1 MISTWRTVTL
11 LFAAIGMKG
20 AGADQSAGGA
30 EGARRVTRRR
40 WHGVN
45 FPRLGSE
52 MCQDFHP
59 LLMMPLAG
67 CGRARGS
74 LQRAPYPSTP
84 GRIWQAFTSAGC
96 GRARGSLPRAPYP
109 STPGRIRQAFT
120 QCRVRTGT
128 RVSPASPLPLNS
140 RQDMTGGEHCPTK
153 TRCGAHFP

>member
-52 MCQDFHP
+52 MCQDLHP

-74 LQRAPYPSTP
+74 L
-84 GRIWQAFTSAGC
+84 
-96 GRARGSLPRAPYP
+96 PRALNP

-120 QCRVRTGT
+120 QCRVRTGTRVSPASPVPLNSRQDMAGVHECRVRTGT